1 MKNLYKIENDLLGA
15 SVTVEVDDEKMPD
28 DMLEQI
34 NGFWSGAE
42 DRLLDADD
50 NLLNAVLTL
59 LAETVFRIQFSD
71 DLNTYGVVKAFENL
85 EGWPTMDGTYGFK
98 IIDAESF
105 EIDPF
110 DISIQKMASA

>member
-34 NGFWSGAE
+34 NGFWSGDE
-42 DRLLDADD
+42 ERLLYADD

-59 LAETVFRIQFSD
+59 LAETVFHVQFSYK
-71 DLNTYGVVKAFENL
+71 LNTYGVVKEFERL
-85 EGWPTMDGTYGFK
+85 EGWPPMDGTYGFK

-105 EIDPF
+105 EIDHF
-110 DISIQKMASA
+110 DISIHKMASA